1 MTYQVKNDTVKIDSR
16 PRIASIIAAAVHEA
30 YETLVEGLDHVY
42 DRSLSYA
49 QYCLDY
55 WTKHDTF
62 CALRNAAVGFER
74 TSELADQ
81 AGDALSALASVSN
94 DCAYWYLK
102 INEDDS
108 QNYRE
113 EYEASAEKVNDART
127 KVRESIAALKAI
139 RSDVVELDYL

>member
-30 YETLVEGLDHVY
+30 YDTLVEGLDRVY
-42 DRSLSYA
+42 NRSLSYA

-55 WTKHDTF
+55 WPKHDTF
-62 CALRNAAVGFER
+62 CALRNAAAGFER

-81 AGDALSALASVSN
+81 AGDALSELARISN

-102 INEDDS
+102 MNEDDT

-113 EYEASAEKVNDART
+113 EYEASAAKVNEARA